1 LNPFKITIQAGRRRG
16 VMMENTLMEDNQSG
30 FYYGYVVVAAVFV
43 VMAIIWGTFSTFGVF
58 FESFIETFGWTR
70 ALTSGASSARD
81 LVFGVVCILTA
92 RLADPFG
99 PRVVITTSGLLLGVG
114 YVMMSQVQTTWQ
126 LYIYFGVIISSGMSS
141 YILMLSI
148 VAKWFERRRGMMTA
162 LSLSGMGIG
171 TMVVPPISNSLIT
184 IYGWRTSYVIIAI
197 SASVLVVLAAQFL
210 KYPPNEPNPS
220 TSTDNAPP
228 EHETFS
234 DTSAISFRQALG
246 TRQFWLISAL
256 YFFFLFPLLTV
267 LVHVVIHAIGMG
279 VSSKSASSIIAVIG
293 GLSVV
298 GMNCAGSTADKIENK
313 RTFIICFILMAVS
326 FVFLMVAGAAWTL
339 YLFAAI
345 FGLAYGGMQ
354 VLFSPIVAEL
364 FGLASHGL
372 ILASAAFI
380 GSFGAALGPL
390 VSGHIFDLT
399 KSYGWAFFT
408 CLIMTIVSIKLASL
422 LKPVQR

>member
-1 LNPFKITIQAGRRRG
+1 MLLLSGPKYQRIENPQ
-16 VMMENTLMEDNQSG
+16 MEDNQPG

-43 VMAIIWGTFSTFGVF
+43 IMAVIWGTFATFGVF
-58 FESFIETFGWTR
+58 FESFIKTFGWTR
-70 ALTSGASSARD
+70 AMTSGASSVRD
-81 LVFGVVCILTA
+81 LAFGVICILTA

-99 PRVVITTSGLLLGVG
+99 PRLVITTSGLLLGVG
-114 YVMMSQVQTTWQ
+114 YLLMSQVQTTWQ
-126 LYIYFGVIISSGMSS
+126 LYIYFGVIISSGMSA

-171 TMVVPPISNSLIT
+171 TMVVPPVSNSLISM
-184 IYGWRTSYVIIAI
+184 YGWRTSYVIIAI
-197 SASVLVVLAAQFL
+197 SATVIVVLTAQFL
-210 KYPPNEPNPS
+210 KNPPNETGHS
-220 TSTDNAPP
+220 QSADNSPP
-228 EHETFS
+228 EHGTFS
-234 DTSAISFRQALG
+234 DTEAIPFGQALS
-246 TRQFWLISAL
+246 TKQFWLISAL

-267 LVHVVIHAIGMG
+267 MVHVVIHATGLG
-279 VSSKSASSIIAVIG
+279 VSSKSAASIIAIVG

-298 GMNCAGSTADKIENK
+298 GMNCSGSAADRIGNK
-313 RTFIICFILMAVS
+313 RTFIICFSLMALS
-326 FVFLMVAGAAWTL
+326 FVLLLVAKTAWSL

-354 VLFSPIVAEL
+354 ILFSPMVAEL
-364 FGLASHGL
+364 FGLASHGV

-380 GSFGAALGPL
+380 GGLGAALGPL

-408 CLIMTIVSIKLASL
+408 CLIMTIISIKLASL
-422 LKPVQR
+422 LKPVRT